1 MGLFSLSTERALL
14 YVARILVLLIAIPIH
29 EAAHAWVSYEL
40 GDPTAKNLGR
50 ISLNPARHFDLS
62 GTLCMLLLG
71 FGWAKPVPINTQ
83 YYQNKKAGMAL
94 SSLAGPLSNFIMA
107 FFFMI
112 FLKIFHYLCI
122 LNPQSGFLNIAWQVV
137 YFMVAINILLAIFNM
152 LPVPPLDGSRIFL
165 LFLPEKTYFG
175 VMRFERYTMI
185 IIFILLWIGVLG
197 RPLALMQGAL
207 FRFLD
212 SATLFVDAAMR
223 ALLTASTAVVT

>member
-1 MGLFSLSTERALL
+1 
-14 YVARILVLLIAIPIH
+14 
-29 EAAHAWVSYEL
+29 
-40 GDPTAKNLGR
+40 
-50 ISLNPARHFDLS
+50 
-62 GTLCMLLLG
+62 
-71 FGWAKPVPINTQ
+71 
-83 YYQNKKAGMAL
+83 
-94 SSLAGPLSNFIMA
+94 
-107 FFFMI
+107 
-112 FLKIFHYLCI
+112 
-122 LNPQSGFLNIAWQVV
+122 
-137 YFMVAINILLAIFNM
+137 IFNM